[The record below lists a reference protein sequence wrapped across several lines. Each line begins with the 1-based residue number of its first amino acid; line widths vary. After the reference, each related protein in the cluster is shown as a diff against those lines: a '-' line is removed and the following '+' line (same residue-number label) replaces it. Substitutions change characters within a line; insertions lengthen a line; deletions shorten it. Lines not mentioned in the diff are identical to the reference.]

1 MEQLPDVVMVLLL
14 IGVDM
19 NTMTGLRRDILHSM
33 SLLCR
38 QLPADP
44 GDSIVRYYPWF
55 RCPFNSLFLGDL
67 HCKQGVGS
75 YGNYLGLRPSTA
87 TVVFL

>member
-19 NTMTGLRRDILHSM
+19 DTTTELRRDVLHSI

-38 QLPADP
+38 QLPTDP
-44 GDSIVRYYPWF
+44 EDSVVRYCQWF
-55 RCPFNSLFLGDL
+55 RCPHNSLFLGDL

-75 YGNYLGLRPSTA
+75 YDSHLSL
-87 TVVFL
+87 